1 MSLATQLSPT
11 ILALAV
17 SFCATFAL
25 QRVARRWGWVDG
37 GASDRKRADL
47 PLPLVG
53 GAGVL
58 AGLLAGWLALEL
70 AGRAHAEFV
79 PGRALL
85 ALKPFSLRPGATLW
99 PLGAV
104 LVAFTVGLIDDLLE
118 DGLAPL
124 HKLLGQSAAGFVLGL
139 PLVIAQPTAL
149 AAWGAA
155 LLCAL
160 GACVA
165 LNLVNTFDNA
175 DGAAGGLALAAFA
188 GPAPLFA
195 AAVAGFLPFNVA
207 RRGHAPRAILGDA
220 GSHVVGIL
228 FLLVPAAWPAL
239 ALPALDLARLSFV
252 RLRLGS
258 LPWIGDRRHL
268 AHRLAA
274 RGLSPLQVALALL
287 ALTLP
292 AVLLGWLG
300 VPLSV
305 LGFLLALHLAPA
317 PLEASGAI
325 ARNELEH
332 AAAARERG

>member
-1 MSLATQLSPT
+1 MSLAPHLSPT
-11 ILALAV
+11 VLALVV
-17 SFCATFAL
+17 SFGATFAL
-25 QRVARRWGWVDG
+25 QRVARRYGWVDG
-37 GASDRKRADL
+37 GASDRKRAAL

-58 AGLLAGWLALEL
+58 AGLLAGWLALEF
-70 AGRAHAEFV
+70 AGRANAEFV

-85 ALKPFSLRPGATLW
+85 ALEPFALRPGATLW

-104 LVAFTVGLIDDLLE
+104 LVAFAVGTIDDVLE

-124 HKLLGQSAAGFVLGL
+124 HKLLGQAAAGFVLGL

-149 AAWGAA
+149 GAWGGA

-175 DGAAGGLALAAFA
+175 DGAAGGLALATFA
-188 GPAPLFA
+188 APAPLFA

-220 GSHVVGIL
+220 GSHVLGVL

-239 ALPALDLARLSFV
+239 ALPAHDLARLSLV

-258 LPWIGDRRHL
+258 LPWVGDRRHL
-268 AHRLAA
+268 AHRLQA

-287 ALTLP
+287 ALSLP

-300 VPLSV
+300 LPLTT
-305 LGFLLALHLAPA
+305 LGFVLALRFAPA
-317 PLEASGAI
+317 PREASGAV
-325 ARNELEH
+325 APDELAH
-332 AAAARERG
+332 AAPARERG